1 VKIFLKFMAQLVV
14 GVAFAGCNANV
25 GSSSVPGTTGE
36 VQHAA
41 KMLSLAQRHEGTP
54 VAACMGTRL
63 GRVQC
68 DALFRAGIDPNVSGL
83 SPAAIQA
90 AYNLPSSTR
99 GSGQIVAVV
108 DAYDNP
114 DVASDLAT
122 YRSHFG
128 LPAANFTKYNQKGK
142 QRKYPSGNTGWGVEI
157 DLDVE
162 MVSAS
167 CPLCTIYLIEA
178 NSNGWSDIQVA
189 EEEAVKLGATIVSNS
204 FSGTGGSQSYFD
216 SQHVTYLASTGD
228 NGYGISD
235 PADFRRVVAVGG
247 TTLTQGGHGR
257 GWTESIWSGTGA
269 GCSAIVKPKWQHDPG
284 CKFRTA
290 NDVSAV
296 ADPYTGV
303 AEFDTYAE
311 PGWVITGGTSV
322 SSPLMAGVFAL
333 AGNSKEQDGG
343 KTFWNKSHQKH
354 LYPVLTGNDGD
365 CGGSYLCTAG
375 TKQYGTY
382 SGPGGWGTPNGTG
395 AF

>member
-1 VKIFLKFMAQLVV
+1 MKIFLKLISPLIVPFV
-14 GVAFAGCNANV
+14 FAGCGANV
-25 GSSSVPGTTGE
+25 GAPNVPGGAGQ
-36 VQHAA
+36 VRHAEQA
-41 KMLSLAQRHEGTP
+41 LSLAQGSRGTTAP
-54 VAACMGTRL
+54 ACGRTRV
-63 GRVQC
+63 GEVQC
-68 DALFRAGIDPNVSGL
+68 DALIRTGMPLVVSGL
-83 SPAAIQA
+83 SPANIEA

-114 DVASDLAT
+114 NAASDLAT
-122 YRSHFG
+122 YRSYFG
-128 LPAANFTKYNQKGK
+128 LPAANFAKYNQKGK
-142 QRKYPSGNTGWGVEI
+142 RANYPSGNTGWGVEI

-167 CPLCTIYLIEA
+167 CPLCTIYLVEA
-178 NSNGWSDIQVA
+178 KSNGWSDIQTA
-189 EEEAVKLGATIVSNS
+189 EAEAVKLGASIISNS

-228 NGYGISD
+228 YGYGISD
-235 PADFRRVVAVGG
+235 PADFPRVVAVGG

-257 GWTESIWSGTGA
+257 RWTESVWSGTGA
-269 GCSAIVKPKWQHDPG
+269 GCSAIAKPKWQHDPG
-284 CKFRTA
+284 CKFRTG

-303 AEFDTYAE
+303 AEFDTYGQR
-311 PGWVITGGTSV
+311 GWFETGGTSV

-382 SGPGGWGTPNGTG
+382 SGPGGWGTPSGTG